1 MAELDLSLI
10 LKKAVP
16 RILKAVVW
24 GSLTFL
30 IVYYL
35 PMMFYPQ
42 DLLPIDYVAPLLQLA
57 TISVFF
63 AVAGQLFSGTI
74 IGCGFGVARALVVI
88 AYFFMISD
96 GGIFS
101 VTLPFGEVTV
111 NLVLD
116 LSLFLLMVIAV
127 NLLGIAKNILEAIS
141 LLAEK
146 ATRLTLHNL
155 KEKQ

>member
-1 MAELDLSLI
+1 MAELDMSLI

-35 PMMFYPQ
+35 PMMLYPQ
-42 DLLPIDYVAPLLQLA
+42 DLLPIDYVAPLLQFA
-57 TISVFF
+57 IISVFF

-88 AYFFMISD
+88 AYFFMVSD

-101 VTLPFGEVTV
+101 VTLPVGEVTV
-111 NLVLD
+111 NLALD
-116 LSLFLLMVIAV
+116 ISIFLLMVVSV
-127 NLLGIAKNILEAIS
+127 NLLGIAKNLLEAINI
-141 LLAEK
+141 LAEK
-146 ATRLTLHNL
+146 ATEINFT
-155 KEKQ
+155 

>member
-1 MAELDLSLI
+1 MAKLDLSLI
-10 LKKAVP
+10 LKEAVP
-16 RILKAVVW
+16 RILKAVIW

-42 DLLPIDYVAPLLQLA
+42 ELLPIDYVTPLIQFA

-74 IGCGFGVARALVVI
+74 IGCSFGVARAIVVI
-88 AYFFMISD
+88 AYFFMLSD

-101 VTLPFGEVTV
+101 ITLPFGEVTV
-111 NLVLD
+111 NFALD
-116 LSLFLLMVIAV
+116 LTLFLLMIIAV
-127 NLLGIAKNILEAIS
+127 NLLSIAKNILEAIS
-141 LLAEK
+141 ILAENS
-146 ATRLTLHNL
+146 TEINLT
-155 KEKQ
+155 

>member
-1 MAELDLSLI
+1 MAELDMSLI

-24 GSLTFL
+24 GSLMFL

-42 DLLPIDYVAPLLQLA
+42 ELLPIDYVAPLLQFT

-74 IGCGFGVARALVVI
+74 IGCGFGVARAIVVI
-88 AYFFMISD
+88 AYFFRVSD
-96 GGIFS
+96 GGIFR
-101 VTLPFGEVTV
+101 VILPFGGVTV
-111 NLVLD
+111 NLALD

-141 LLAEK
+141 ILAEK
-146 ATRLTLHNL
+146 ASEINFT
-155 KEKQ
+155 